1 MVSVALKIS
10 DEFKSKIDRLPWI
23 NWSELARQEYLKQ
36 EEISQQWEKF
46 EKIVSK
52 SKLTQE
58 QADELSDKANWRLA
72 KRYEELLKK
81 RK

>member
-1 MVSVALKIS
+1 MTSAVLTLPDEVKSELKRFS
-10 DEFKSKIDRLPWI
+10 WI
-23 NWSELARQEYLKQ
+23 NWSELAREELLK
-36 EEISQQWEKF
+36 EEIRQKAWEEV

-58 QADELSDKANWRLA
+58 QADKLSDEANWRLA
-72 KRYEELLKK
+72 KKYKELL